1 MKWGLLL
8 GMSDKYRL
16 LTYIWIS
23 IKKNYF
29 IFLKNNYFYK
39 RKYIPYITK
48 GTKGNANEDEIIM
61 NLVKKWCYVLV

>member
-29 IFLKNNYFYK
+29 IFLKNNYFQ
-39 RKYIPYITK
+39 RLIR
-48 GTKGNANEDEIIM
+48 D
-61 NLVKKWCYVLV
+61 VLHVFKQEALDIFQRISVGG

>member
-1 MKWGLLL
+1 
-8 GMSDKYRL
+8 MSDKYRL

-48 GTKGNANEDEIIM
+48 ETKGNANEDEIIM
-61 NLVKKWCYVLV
+61 NLVKK